1 MARVLVRVR
10 VGLRRSVLDR
20 RRVDRV
26 EAVVTFFRAG
36 VIVGGILAADCAL
49 VVVVG
54 RLCGLA
60 DRSRENEDAGVAS

>member
-1 MARVLVRVR
+1 
-10 VGLRRSVLDR
+10 
-20 RRVDRV
+20 
-26 EAVVTFFRAG
+26 VTFFRAG